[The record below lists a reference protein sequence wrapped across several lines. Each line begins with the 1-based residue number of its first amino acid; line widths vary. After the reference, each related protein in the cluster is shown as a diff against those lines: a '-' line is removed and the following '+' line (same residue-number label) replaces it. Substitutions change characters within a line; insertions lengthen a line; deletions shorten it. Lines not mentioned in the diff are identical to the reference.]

1 MKKLSNDKEYA
12 ENYKTYSQPP
22 LAFSCAQVV
31 FRAKYMLDVEH
42 QFVASEIMSFS
53 RALQT
58 PERRP
63 TFEKAISMDVHCM
76 QEQEF
81 R

>member
-1 MKKLSNDKEYA
+1 
-12 ENYKTYSQPP
+12 
-22 LAFSCAQVV
+22 
-31 FRAKYMLDVEH
+31 MLEAEH

-76 QEQEF
+76 QEQKFAEESRYF
-81 R
+81 RLTILFSFRESK